1 MDKDVLQIGFD
12 SHEVRSGIEL
22 GIAIDIEEII
32 RRIQPAEGCQSISTG
47 GDVDRQVAGQGI
59 ENSLDRKNSTGF
71 ESLEPGGQCVL
82 KSLASHRSQLPVDE
96 RQNRLGG
103 ELGEGL

>member
-1 MDKDVLQIGFD
+1 MQEAESIKPMLGLRLNWLFC
-12 SHEVRSGIEL
+12 RSVS
-22 GIAIDIEEII
+22 A
-32 RRIQPAEGCQSISTG
+32 G
-47 GDVDRQVAGQGI
+47 GDVDRKVAGQGI
-59 ENSLDRKNSTGF
+59 ENSLDRKDSTGF

>member
-12 SHEVRSGIEL
+12 SQEVRSGIEL

-32 RRIQPAEGCQSISTG
+32 RRIQPAEGCRSVSTG

>member
-12 SHEVRSGIEL
+12 SQEVRSGIEL

-32 RRIQPAEGCQSISTG
+32 RRIQPAEGCRSISTG
-47 GDVDRQVAGQGI
+47 GDVDRQVAGKGI